1 MQDDRINRPHAII
14 VMGVSGCGKSSVGEK
29 LAEALHL
36 AFVEGDALHPAANVE
51 KMSKGIPL
59 TDEDRMPWLDLTG
72 KRMQASLEKGEGII
86 VSCSALKRTYRDRLR
101 AAAGGNLFF
110 VYLEGSKALLTKRMG
125 ERKGHFMPIS
135 LLESQLATLEV
146 PTGEPGIVT
155 VDIDDTIDG
164 IAATALS
171 GLSTLGVMA

>member
-1 MQDDRINRPHAII
+1 MPGERRKRPHAII

-59 TDEDRMPWLDLTG
+59 IDEDRMPWLDRIG
-72 KRMQASLEKGEGII
+72 DDIKASLEKGEGII
-86 VSCSALKRTYRDRLR
+86 VSCSALKRIYRDRLR

-125 ERKGHFMPIS
+125 ERKGHFMPVS

-146 PTGEPGIVT
+146 PTGEAGVVT

-164 IAATALS
+164 IAAKALKALAS
-171 GLSTLGVMA
+171 LGVTG

>member
-59 TDEDRMPWLDLTG
+59 TDEDRMPWLDLIG

-146 PTGEPGIVT
+146 PTGEPGVVT

-171 GLSTLGVMA
+171 GLATLGVMA